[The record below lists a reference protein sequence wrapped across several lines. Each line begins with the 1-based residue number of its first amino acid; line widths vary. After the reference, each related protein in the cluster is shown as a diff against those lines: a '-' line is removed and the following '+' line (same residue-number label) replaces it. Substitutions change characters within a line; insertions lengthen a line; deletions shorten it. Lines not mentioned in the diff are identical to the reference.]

1 MHRPPHKTVYAS
13 RRTGFCVTWT
23 KRQGDER
30 TNGGQWFDVSP
41 CHRQDAARRAPRSLT
56 MASSHVVVYL
66 SRSVRLRLLSS
77 EMIVDRATHC
87 QWNRALSS
95 VAEKYGRCSNVAS
108 PTIWQLS
115 ISQVILTKAFTAVSR
130 HRSTPPTFYS
140 STFVVVVFPYCRH
153 TPHPCFP
160 CLRHCS
166 RNVGSAS
173 SLSVTLPLLFFPSI
187 SFPTDIFIIFVLFAF
202 SLSLSLSLSL
212 PDLTSLFLFI
222 IFEWR
227 IFSSQRLHLH
237 LHFNFVEFCF
247 WWWSFLSFGL
257 NFTVLHTHTH
267 THTYP
272 YFYDKI

>member
-56 MASSHVVVYL
+56 TASSHVVVYL

-202 SLSLSLSLSL
+202 SLSLSLFTRSNFFIFIHYLWMKNILFSEVTSSSSFQFCRVL
-212 PDLTSLFLFI
+212 FLMMIFSIFRSQFHCSTHTYTHTHVSLFL
-222 IFEWR
+222 R
-227 IFSSQRLHLH
+227 
-237 LHFNFVEFCF
+237 
-247 WWWSFLSFGL
+247 
-257 NFTVLHTHTH
+257 
-267 THTYP
+267 
-272 YFYDKI
+272 